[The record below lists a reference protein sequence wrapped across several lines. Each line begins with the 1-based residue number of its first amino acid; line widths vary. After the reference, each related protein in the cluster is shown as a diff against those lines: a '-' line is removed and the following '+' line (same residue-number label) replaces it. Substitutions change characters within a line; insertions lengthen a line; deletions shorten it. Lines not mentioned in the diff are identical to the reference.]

1 MNHTRRFALL
11 FVLVSLLL
19 GSVAH
24 AGAAQSYLESKQK
37 ELTSLI
43 KKPKSS
49 SNDEQLKVTFDAL
62 LDYSAF
68 AKDSLGTQWNEMNE
82 KERTEFSSLLKTLVQ
97 RSYTKNLR
105 NTLDYDIV
113 FKGETKA
120 AKGELVQTVAK
131 HKTDPRKETIS
142 IDYLVHQ
149 VDGKW
154 RVYDIITEGE
164 SLVKN
169 YKSQFR
175 RVIKKDG
182 FSGLLDRMRKK
193 VAEEE

>member
-1 MNHTRRFALL
+1 MNKTRSLP
-11 FVLVSLLL
+11 LLL
-19 GSVAH
+19 VLFSLVFGSVAQ
-24 AGAAQSYLESKQK
+24 AGAAQSYLEGKQRV
-37 ELTSLI
+37 LTELI
-43 KKPKSS
+43 KKPKSTA
-49 SNDEQLKVTFDAL
+49 NDEQLKVTFDAL

-68 AKDSLGTQWNEMNE
+68 AEDSLGTQWGKMSE
-82 KERTEFSSLLKTLVQ
+82 KERSEFSSLLKTLVQ

-105 NTLDYDIV
+105 NTLDYNII
-113 FKGETKA
+113 FKGESKA
-120 AKGELVQTVAK
+120 TKGELVQTVAK

-175 RVIKKDG
+175 RVIKKEG

-193 VAEEE
+193 VAEDE

>member
-1 MNHTRRFALL
+1 MHTSRIFSLLLISFALL
-11 FVLVSLLL
+11 LTPV
-19 GSVAH
+19 
-24 AGAAQSYLESKQK
+24 AGAGSAQSYLEGKQK
-37 ELTSLI
+37 ELTELI
-43 KKPKSS
+43 KKPKSAP
-49 SNDEQLKVTFDAL
+49 NDERLKVTFDAL

-68 AKDSLGTQWNEMNE
+68 AQDSLEEDWQKLSDKE
-82 KERTEFSSLLKTLVQ
+82 KAEFQALLKTLIQ

-105 NTLDYDIV
+105 NTLDYNIV

-120 AKGELVQTVAK
+120 KKGELVQTVAK
-131 HKTDPRKETIS
+131 HKTDPRKESIS
-142 IDYLVHQ
+142 IDYLVHET
-149 VDGKW
+149 GGNW

-182 FSGLLDRMRKK
+182 FSGLLERMRAKA
-193 VAEEE
+193 AEEG